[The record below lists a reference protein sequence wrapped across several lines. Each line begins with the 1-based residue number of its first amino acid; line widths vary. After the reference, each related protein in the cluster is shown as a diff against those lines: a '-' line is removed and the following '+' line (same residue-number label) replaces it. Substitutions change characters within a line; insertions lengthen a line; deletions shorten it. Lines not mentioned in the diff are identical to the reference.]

1 MIARKKPIEETK
13 IKEKE
18 LFIKPVD
25 ESSVKENKA
34 PQHIGHHFRKI
45 RDRKHYTLEEVS
57 EVLRIGGR
65 YLAAIEEG
73 NAELLP
79 ERVYALGF
87 VRAYAQFLGEN
98 PTRCVELFK
107 KQILLENKDLNLNL
121 PEALRKSTAPNK
133 LYLIVSV
140 AIAFS
145 VLLLWLLINSFSKE
159 KQRVSDFTPTN
170 KTLLQP
176 EKSDSAQAEVKNSSQ
191 ENFAEEAP
199 LSPMTVPSEVNKSNK
214 VAENLVLKMSPETTL
229 ETVIVPTPKETIE
242 RSLESGPVVRS
253 GVKNTNTSIKL
264 MCIEETWVQIKEA
277 QGNIIFV
284 KTMLPGETFD
294 VPQKEGLLLFIGNAG
309 GVNAIIGN
317 NPPKPLGEKGEVK
330 HHILLDAESL
340 LSYLNAR

>member
-1 MIARKKPIEETK
+1 MIAKKKSIEKIK

-18 LFIKPVD
+18 VFIKPAD
-25 ESSVKENKA
+25 ESPSVKENKA
-34 PQHIGHHFRKI
+34 LQHVGHHFRKI
-45 RDRKHYTLEEVS
+45 RDRKHYSLEEVS

-98 PTRCVELFK
+98 PTKCVELFK

-133 LYLIVSV
+133 LYLIVSI

-159 KQRVSDFTPTN
+159 KQEALDLTPTN

-176 EKSDSAQAEVKNSSQ
+176 EKSDSPQTGVKNSSQ
-191 ENFAEEAP
+191 ESFADEAP
-199 LSPMTVPSEVNKSNK
+199 LLPAAASVETNKINK
-214 VAENLVLKMSPETTL
+214 PAEDLGLKMSHETSL
-229 ETVIVPTPKETIE
+229 ETVVAPPPKEIVE
-242 RSLESGPVVRS
+242 RSLERAPIVKSGMQN
-253 GVKNTNTSIKL
+253 KNTNIKL

-309 GVNAIIGN
+309 G
-317 NPPKPLGEKGEVK
+317 
-330 HHILLDAESL
+330 
-340 LSYLNAR
+340 